1 MEWRRREVLCR
12 VLTPKPRPCAGWGS
26 QAGSAPQSTPQ
37 AFGLWKQ
44 LHVARHSSKA
54 PCRSHSGKIQLEKAY
69 KKEKDPQILNAHAV
83 LCAFT
88 HFDSGDWASHPCLAQ
103 PCAAWD
109 LWVLTAAI

>member
-1 MEWRRREVLCR
+1 MQGLD
-12 VLTPKPRPCAGWGS
+12 
-26 QAGSAPQSTPQ
+26 PQ
-37 AFGLWKQ
+37 AQAMCWLGQSGWQCPSEHSPSLWPLKQ
-44 LHVARHSSKA
+44 LHIARHSSKA